1 MADGIKVFENQEFG
15 SVRTLVVEGEP
26 WFVGKDVAAALGYGS
41 GKSLNNAVAKH
52 VDDEDKGVTE
62 MMTPGG
68 KQNIVII
75 NESGLYSLVLSSKL
89 ESAKKFKRWVTS
101 EVLPDIRKHGIYMTN
116 SIVESFMNDPR
127 AMSQVF
133 AAYADERE
141 ARIKLEQEK
150 AELVEVN
157 TVMKPKAEFA
167 DAIHATGD
175 GIMVKQMAALLFQN
189 GYPTGQNRL
198 FSQLRSEGF
207 LCDCSGERYNT
218 PTQTSIERG
227 IMKTR
232 ETHYMDI
239 HGVSHISFLTLIT
252 PKGQRYFLQR
262 YAGKILSDD
271 EIAEMLK
278 EEAI

>member
-15 SVRTLVVEGEP
+15 SVRTDVDEKGKV
-26 WFVGKDVAAALGYGS
+26 WFCGSDVAKALGYTNPRKALTDHCRSVTKRYAPHTQSPNKTIEMGFIPESDIYRLVFGS
-41 GKSLNNAVAKH
+41 KLSNAERFT
-52 VDDEDKGVTE
+52 DWVTE
-62 MMTPGG
+62 
-68 KQNIVII
+68 
-75 NESGLYSLVLSSKL
+75 
-89 ESAKKFKRWVTS
+89 
-101 EVLPDIRKHGIYMTN
+101 EVLPDIRKHGMYMTN